1 MIQKSKMLTQPS
13 QLKFQA
19 VSGTDSRYLILNTF
33 IFFKATCYAIFR
45 NGKHDTLIDSTAI
58 IMQLTV

>member
-1 MIQKSKMLTQPS
+1 MITKIKDLTQPS

-19 VSGTDSRYLILNTF
+19 VSGTDAKYLILNTL
-33 IFFKATCYAIFR
+33 IFFKATCCAIFR
-45 NGKHDTLIDSTAI
+45 NGKHDTLIASTAI